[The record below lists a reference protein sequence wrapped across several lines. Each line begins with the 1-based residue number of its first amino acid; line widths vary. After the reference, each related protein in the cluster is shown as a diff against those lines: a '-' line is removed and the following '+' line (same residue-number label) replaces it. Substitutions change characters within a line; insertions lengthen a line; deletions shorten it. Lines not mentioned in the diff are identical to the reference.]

1 MPKNKVALVR
11 GKAAELNAPLLSGY
25 LEPGKQ
31 PYSFSRDSKRKS
43 FHVIKKPSRGYNGL
57 SCLGIRV
64 VSLTVCVCV
73 SGLLA
78 CCSFPILLWIKRE
91 ASLSP
96 RLLGLLMVLQDNKC
110 SIELINHDR
119 DPARS
124 LYLFSQSFSTAN
136 TCFLACKSTCV
147 LACSC
152 HTRTTQSLKSGTA
165 TVCFFWPL
173 IHRRQRYIFALL
185 LSLNLDSIAHVS
197 LSVPRLT
204 LSTFTRSFQTPIHR
218 QARTDSVTYHN
229 LNLGCWTS
237 VAVAAQFN
245 FTLPYLFGPTP
256 SQSWRGPR
264 ADPSSLWL
272 RHVVA
277 LVCECGQKIRLS
289 NYHNTYLSPLSTSKE

>member
-1 MPKNKVALVR
+1 MLLAVSRVRLTLGTLLPGPRHRYYFCVAPRKSKSLHLTPPHIYYRNIRIIVRFWMPKNKVALVR

-165 TVCFFWPL
+165 TVCFF
-173 IHRRQRYIFALL
+173 
-185 LSLNLDSIAHVS
+185 
-197 LSVPRLT
+197 
-204 LSTFTRSFQTPIHR
+204 
-218 QARTDSVTYHN
+218 
-229 LNLGCWTS
+229 
-237 VAVAAQFN
+237 
-245 FTLPYLFGPTP
+245 
-256 SQSWRGPR
+256 
-264 ADPSSLWL
+264 
-272 RHVVA
+272 
-277 LVCECGQKIRLS
+277 
-289 NYHNTYLSPLSTSKE
+289 